1 MHLPSLTPAK
11 NCLVFCVQAVA
22 TRLILMLVGLI
33 IMVIGAWNPT
43 ECMRRI
49 ARARERLAK

>member
-49 ARARERLAK
+49 ARAKERLAK